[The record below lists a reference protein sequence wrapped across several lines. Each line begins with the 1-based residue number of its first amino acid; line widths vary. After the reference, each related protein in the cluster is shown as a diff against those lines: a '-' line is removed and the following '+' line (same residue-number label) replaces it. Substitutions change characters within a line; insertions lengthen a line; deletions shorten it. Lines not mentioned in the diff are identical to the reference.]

1 MRVLRLYETESQTAA
16 AAFGHDQALLARAST
31 GGGQAA
37 SLRLWRR
44 PAPGLALGRFH
55 RMDPGTGNGGGLER
69 RLSGGRA
76 VVVGPGV
83 LGLSMVFPNLA
94 WLGGEELAPQ
104 QVPNR
109 ALRPLLQ
116 ALRALGVDAFYG
128 GRDLVTADRRALA
141 HVSFTRM
148 PDGVWICEQ
157 HLAVSQNFSQLGRLT
172 AELDPRGIAA
182 IDGGAYDESVSL
194 EELAGVGAEARL
206 SALLA
211 EQCHQEFDCEVV
223 EGGPCEAIAAKAPGH
238 GGGVGAFEA
247 FQAERGPLCEGRVS
261 AAAISM
267 LGAVEVSAATSGGL
281 IHDLRIDG
289 DLIAPFY
296 TLEAVGQELEGQA
309 LEKSVI
315 EGCLLRVLERPEN
328 FILGADQIAAV
339 IGRLA
344 PAP

>member
-1 MRVLRLYETESQTAA
+1 
-16 AAFGHDQALLARAST
+16 
-31 GGGQAA
+31 
-37 SLRLWRR
+37 
-44 PAPGLALGRFH
+44 
-55 RMDPGTGNGGGLER
+55 
-69 RLSGGRA
+69 
-76 VVVGPGV
+76 
-83 LGLSMVFPNLA
+83 MVFSDLA
-94 WLGGEELAPQ
+94 WLGGEELAPR

-128 GRDLVTADRRALA
+128 GRDLLTADRRTLA

-157 HLAVSQNFSQLGRLT
+157 HLAVSQDFSQLGRLT
-172 AELDPRGIAA
+172 DELDPRRIAA

-206 SALLA
+206 LALLA
-211 EQCHQEFDCEVV
+211 EQCRQEFDCEVV
-223 EGGPCEAIAAKAPGH
+223 EEGPCEAAAASDPG
-238 GGGVGAFEA
+238 GRDGIGAFEA

-261 AAAISM
+261 AAAISI
-267 LGAVEVSAATSGGL
+267 LGAVEASAESSGGV

-315 EGCLLRVLERPEN
+315 EGCLARVLERPGN
-328 FILGADQIAAV
+328 FILGADQLATV